1 MGSVSQSLTDFDSPQ
16 VTVWIPIP
24 NAFNSPSM
32 SVPTLQA
39 KGGFMILTMVTD
51 ESLALDR
58 GGIVSN
64 SVDLSRFKKRFFCIF
79 NEWSFWRVERI
90 LLNSEWR

>member
-1 MGSVSQSLTDFDSPQ
+1 
-16 VTVWIPIP
+16 
-24 NAFNSPSM
+24 M

-51 ESLALDR
+51 VNLAVDR

-64 SVDLSRFKKRFFCIF
+64 FVDLSRFKKRFFCIF
-79 NEWSFWRVERI
+79 NEWLFWRVERI
-90 LLNSEWR
+90 LVSSEWR

>member
-1 MGSVSQSLTDFDSPQ
+1 
-16 VTVWIPIP
+16 
-24 NAFNSPSM
+24 M

-51 ESLALDR
+51 ENLALDR
-58 GGIVSN
+58 GGIVSHF
-64 SVDLSRFKKRFFCIF
+64 VDLSRCKKRFFCIF
-79 NEWSFWRVERI
+79 IEWSFWRVERI

>member
-1 MGSVSQSLTDFDSPQ
+1 MNQAKGRASKSLTDFDSPQ
-16 VTVWIPIP
+16 ATVWIPIP

-51 ESLALDR
+51 ENLALDR

-64 SVDLSRFKKRFFCIF
+64 SVDLSRSKKRFFLHF
-79 NEWSFWRVERI
+79 QRMVV
-90 LLNSEWR
+90 LAG